1 MNRRNAYWGFRFSYV
16 VYGIASA
23 THIVAHP
30 IIFRIH
36 GSFLFL
42 SLSLPLL
49 LPLLSSSPSL
59 VALRVFRRV
68 VRPALLVPGD
78 WTPGADECSRVFG
91 LLRCLARF
99 PACCFLFGLCFSVVC
114 FVCVVFVLAFCLLVL
129 FVQCTVFGR
138 MPFQSLLHSLFFHPV
153 SQFLGW

>member
-42 SLSLPLL
+42 SLSLSLL
-49 LPLLSSSPSL
+49 LLFLSSSPSL
-59 VALRVFRRV
+59 VVLRVSRRV
-68 VRPALLVPGD
+68 VRPALLVPGVL
-78 WTPGADECSRVFG
+78 TLGADECTSVSG
-91 LLRCLARF
+91 LSMCLVRF
-99 PACCFLFGLCFSVVC
+99 PACDVRFLTVAVMSPATGISR
-114 FVCVVFVLAFCLLVL
+114 LVL
-129 FVQCTVFGR
+129 FLV
-138 MPFQSLLHSLFFHPV
+138 PFALLTDASGCYHTCSGILTDD
-153 SQFLGW
+153 L